1 MTISVEEICTA
12 YKQRC
17 DLAGP
22 MLAQLREVREVYN
35 GDLAIPLPEM
45 DRTEKAA
52 IPNLLQQGID
62 QTGMRIASTMPM
74 VWYPPVEPGNRAS
87 ENRASVRRKAT
98 LGWWQENRL
107 PLKMRR
113 RARYLIGYASSPVVL
128 RPNKKTG
135 IARWEL
141 RDPLSCFPAPCDDP
155 DEITPADTIFG
166 YTRSLHWLKER
177 FADQMHL
184 LYKGDDPKPNDAFD
198 VIEYMDGNESVL
210 VVSGKHKPYTWARDE
225 PLPGAGAVELLRVP
239 NRIGM
244 NPAVVPG
251 RITLDRPLGQFSGM
265 VGMYQASAKLM
276 ALDLIAVEKGVF
288 PDIYLE
294 GRQNEIPDFIA
305 GPYDGRSGMVNIV
318 KGGQIRETS
327 VQAGFQTAPTMDRLE
342 RAQRLSGGVPAE
354 FGGESPGNVRT
365 GKRGDA
371 VLSAVIDFPIQE
383 AQEILA
389 WSLAEEN
396 KRAVAIVKEYF
407 PARKSFYVTSKGAT
421 GKVDYTPAK
430 DFESDDNIVTYS
442 QAGADANSLVI
453 GAGQRVGMGT
463 MSKRTFQEIDPL
475 VADPELEHDRV
486 ISESLEQA
494 LLQSVQQQAAAGS
507 IPPADIARIAELVLT
522 DNLEL
527 AEAIQQVQKE
537 AQERQS
543 TTVAPVEAGAPEAM
557 PGLAEPGVG
566 AEAGVEA
573 IGPPEASAS
582 NLAAI
587 FQTLRSPQRQLPSE
601 QGA

>member
-1 MTISVEEICTA
+1 MISVEEICGA
-12 YKQRC
+12 YKQRV

-45 DRTEKAA
+45 DRHEKAA

-113 RARYLIGYASSPVVL
+113 RARYLIGYASSPVIL

-177 FADQMHL
+177 YPEQMHL
-184 LYKGDDPKPNDAFD
+184 LYKGDDPKANDAFD
-198 VIEYMDGNESVL
+198 VIEYMDANETVL
-210 VVSGKHKPYTWARDE
+210 VVSGKHKPYTWGNDE
-225 PLPGAGAVELLRVP
+225 IPGAGAVELLRVK

-251 RITLDRPLGQFSGM
+251 RVTLDRPLGQFTGM
-265 VGMYQASAKLM
+265 IGMYQASAKLM
-276 ALDLIAVEKGVF
+276 ALDLIAVEKGIF

-294 GRQNEIPDFIA
+294 SRQNETADFIA
-305 GPYDGRSGMVNIV
+305 GPYDGRSGLVNIV
-318 KGGQIRETS
+318 KGGVLRESS
-327 VQAGFQTAPTMDRLE
+327 VQAGFQTGPTMDRLE

-396 KRAVAIVKEYF
+396 KRAVAICKEYF
-407 PARKSFYVTSKGAT
+407 PARKSFYVSMKGGT

-430 DFESDDNIVTYS
+430 DFESDDNVVTYS

-486 ISESLEQA
+486 ISEALEQA
-494 LLQSVQQQAAAGS
+494 LLQSVQQQASDGS
-507 IPPADIARIAELVLT
+507 IPPADLARIATLVLT
-522 DNLEL
+522 DKLEL
-527 AEAIQQVQKE
+527 AAAIQKVQQE
-537 AQERQS
+537 AQERQA
-543 TTVAPVEAGAPEAM
+543 TTVDPVAAGDPAAM
-557 PGLAEPGVG
+557 PGLAAPGMG
-566 AEAGVEA
+566 AEAGVDA
-573 IGPPEASAS
+573 IGPPEPSAT

-601 QGA
+601 MGA